1 MSNLLRNIVRFV
13 FFILVQ
19 AYVLD
24 KVPLLNQFIKPYL
37 YFLFILWLPFSVS
50 RSLLLIIAFI
60 FGLTMDYFSG
70 FPGLHTAPCVLIAY
84 LRPFLISI
92 LLPQEAAEA
101 SYAEPSVKS
110 MGWAPYSVYVIIL
123 TFVHHAFLVLIEW
136 RLSFSTFLF
145 FVGKVAGSSA
155 ISLLLI
161 FITELLFN
169 RKAKFRTNAAA

>member
-24 KVPLLNQFIKPYL
+24 KVPLLHQFIKPYL

>member
-1 MSNLLRNIVRFV
+1 MSNLLRNIIRFV

-19 AYVLD
+19 AFVLD
-24 KVPLLNQFIKPYL
+24 KIPPLHQFIKPYL

-50 RSLLLIIAFI
+50 RSLLLIIAFV
-60 FGLTMDYFSG
+60 FGLVMDYFSG
-70 FPGLHTAPCVLIAY
+70 MPGLHTAPCVLIAY

-101 SYAEPSVKS
+101 SYAEPSIKS

-155 ISLLLI
+155 VSLLLI
-161 FITELLFN
+161 FITEMLFN
-169 RKAKFRTNAAA
+169 RKAKFRTNAA